1 MCLKYPFSRTWRQRL
16 MIYVQLSPN
25 TVCEKMDVTPE
36 ISPQTLRPDRL
47 DLSLWRILGNVGTNK
62 STKRRVDL
70 PR

>member
-1 MCLKYPFSRTWRQRL
+1 

-36 ISPQTLRPDRL
+36 ITPQTLRPDRL